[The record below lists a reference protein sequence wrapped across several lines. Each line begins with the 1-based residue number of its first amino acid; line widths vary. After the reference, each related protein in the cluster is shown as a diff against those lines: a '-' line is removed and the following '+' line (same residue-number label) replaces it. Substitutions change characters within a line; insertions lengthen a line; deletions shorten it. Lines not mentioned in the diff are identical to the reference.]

1 MSVRFSK
8 ISRYVRSRARS
19 PSADPGSV
27 TTTNCSGRPMRSQ
40 KNSRWLRV
48 STVPPDFDD
57 ATNSV
62 CSAGVWATTR
72 ATAAGSVLSGRV
84 ELPKNPFVA
93 SVWEMLAGATALACV
108 GLARGEARGFDIGDV
123 TASSWLG
130 LAYLVVFGSVI
141 AFSAYAWLLQN
152 ASVTLASTYAYVNPV
167 VAVLLGA
174 LFVDEPITPRVV
186 LGGAVVVAAVA
197 VVVSTERP
205 GRSDQP

>member
-1 MSVRFSK
+1 M
-8 ISRYVRSRARS
+8 
-19 PSADPGSV
+19 
-27 TTTNCSGRPMRSQ
+27 
-40 KNSRWLRV
+40 
-48 STVPPDFDD
+48 
-57 ATNSV
+57 
-62 CSAGVWATTR
+62 
-72 ATAAGSVLSGRV
+72 
-84 ELPKNPFVA
+84 
-93 SVWEMLAGATALACV
+93 
-108 GLARGEARGFDIGDV
+108 

-141 AFSAYAWLLQN
+141 AFTAYAWLLQN

-205 GRSDQP
+205 RRSDQAELAVLGAALLGRRPAARTGPASIASRNGVGRQLALGAVPEPPARRG